1 VRTLR
6 DPPTPQ
12 VSAGGSALPVVKRK
26 GPHEGRPK
34 LVWDPA
40 GGDGRLATTTQE
52 LRTGRYALA
61 GELLADRSDG
71 EDVRDYRYLILAQIA
86 ASNGVDTA
94 WLAEEPDSP
103 EAALLRVR
111 ANVIRALQAHRLQH
125 PKAAGLV
132 ELARAQCLQAA
143 ERFPTDP
150 LPWVALLHLAPAAPE
165 NVSGPRELRVD
176 GPWRTMNQLWRR
188 DPWNREAHHR
198 LLAAVGPKSGGS
210 AAAVSSVALWI
221 ASQAPAGSALSV
233 LQLVAF
239 IETFRQQLERENPN
253 KILLTYR
260 NWSTSYAQL
269 ETERCYTQWFAP
281 TGGRGAL
288 LPDLHLLAHAL
299 WAGSQWQPGSKVFDA
314 IGPYA
319 LTTPWALH
327 GNPEQVLV
335 AARERCMSGP

>member
-1 VRTLR
+1 M
-6 DPPTPQ
+6 
-12 VSAGGSALPVVKRK
+12 VKRR
-26 GPHEGRPK
+26 GAGEGRLK

-40 GGDGRLATTTQE
+40 GGDRRLATATQE

-61 GELLADRSDG
+61 GELLADRSAG
-71 EDVRDYRYLILAQIA
+71 EDTRDYRYLILAQIA
-86 ASNGVDTA
+86 VSNGVDTA
-94 WLAEEPDSP
+94 WLAEEPGSP

-111 ANVIRALQAHRLQH
+111 ANVTRALQAHRVAH
-125 PKAAGLV
+125 PKAGDLV
-132 ELARAQCLQAA
+132 EMARAQCLEAA
-143 ERFPTDP
+143 ERFPDDP

-165 NVSGPRELRVD
+165 KVQGPQGLSVE
-176 GPWRTMNQLWRR
+176 GPWRTMSQLWRR

-210 AAAVSSVALWI
+210 ASAVSSVALWI
-221 ASQAPAGSALSV
+221 TSRAPTESALSV

-239 IETFRQQLERENPN
+239 IEAFRQQLERSDQN
-253 KILLTYR
+253 KIVLTYR
-260 NWSTSYAQL
+260 NWSTAYAQQ
-269 ETERCYTQWFAP
+269 ETERCYTRWFAP

-299 WAGSQWQPGSKVFDA
+299 WAGSQWEPANRVFEA

-319 LTTPWALH
+319 LTTPWSLH

-335 AARERCMSGP
+335 AARERCLPGP